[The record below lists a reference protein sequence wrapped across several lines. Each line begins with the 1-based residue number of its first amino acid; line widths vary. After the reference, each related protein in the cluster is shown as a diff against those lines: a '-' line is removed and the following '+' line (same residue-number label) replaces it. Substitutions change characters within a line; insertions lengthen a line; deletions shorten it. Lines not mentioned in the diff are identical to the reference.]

1 MTKIVGQKLHDVSGV
16 SMSLS
21 GKVILRVLVLA
32 LSLGAELPIAAASN
46 DPAGPQ
52 PKRWYRFVNEAG
64 IPTLSDQITEDHV
77 RRGYDVLD
85 RNMQVLRR
93 MPAFNE
99 DAHQKDKVRREA
111 MLRQQQEDA
120 RILRLYSSARDAE
133 LARNRLLD
141 TLETSIGYNAI
152 QLMRL
157 KRLRSELVEHAADQ
171 ERSGRTLK
179 AQTKD
184 QIHQYE
190 QQIQDLNSLVASQ
203 RAEQAKVRQDFIGI
217 ILRLTELES
226 NKAANKQPLPTPS
239 YPTPP

>member
-1 MTKIVGQKLHDVSGV
+1 MTRIVGQELHEVSGV

-32 LSLGAELPIAAASN
+32 LSLGAEFAIAATSN
-46 DPAGPQ
+46 APAGSE
-52 PKRWYRFVNEAG
+52 PKRWYRFFSEGG
-64 IPTLSDQITEDHV
+64 IPTLSDQITEEHV
-77 RRGYDVLD
+77 KRGYDILD

-93 MPAFNE
+93 IPAFNE
-99 DAHQKDKVRREA
+99 DAYQKDKVRRDA
-111 MLRQQQEDA
+111 MLRRQQEDA
-120 RILRLYSSARDAE
+120 RILRLYSSSRDAE

-171 ERSGRTLK
+171 ERSGKSLTN
-179 AQTKD
+179 QTKD

-190 QQIQDLNSLVASQ
+190 LQIQDLNSLVASQ

-217 ILRLTELES
+217 IQRLTELES
-226 NKAANKQPLPTPS
+226 NKGGLPAIAPPPS
-239 YPTPP
+239 P